1 MNVPLVSQLE
11 FNRNVNMNHNEE
23 VPDFLGEFLRP
34 DGSKRPEVE
43 RGNMLPADVLKKVN
57 ELLEQLHQADKDHH
71 GSTINLTYV
80 APGAQYVN
88 RIDTQIFGAD
98 KSQKPKPASSSTN
111 EPPQLPE
118 PLATDEAMVL
128 WERAQKAGWV
138 DENFQPKIS
147 RTKAAMMAHVMATKL
162 GIRNKW
168 KVFET
173 LWHRQNM
180 YQDYYDAVNQQQ
192 SIEFGDSLTSV
203 FG

>member
-1 MNVPLVSQLE
+1 MDLSNEDILE
-11 FNRNVNMNHNEE
+11 LINR
-23 VPDFLGEFLRP
+23 
-34 DGSKRPEVE
+34 
-43 RGNMLPADVLKKVN
+43 
-57 ELLEQLHQADKDHH
+57 LLERLHQTDEDKES
-71 GSTINLTYV
+71 STINLTYV

-88 RIDTQIFGAD
+88 HIDTQIFGAD
-98 KSQKPKPASSSTN
+98 KSQKPKPASSSTS

-128 WERAQKAGWV
+128 WRKAQQAGWV

-173 LWHRQNM
+173 FWHRQNM

-192 SIEFGDSLTSV
+192 SFEVEDSLKSV

>member
-1 MNVPLVSQLE
+1 MN
-11 FNRNVNMNHNEE
+11 FNEE
-23 VPDFLGEFLRP
+23 VPDNLGGL
-34 DGSKRPEVE
+34 
-43 RGNMLPADVLKKVN
+43 GNMLPADVLKKVN
-57 ELLEQLHQADKDHH
+57 ELLEQLHRADKEHQ
-71 GSTINLTYV
+71 GSTINLTLV

-88 RIDTQIFGAD
+88 HIDTQIFGAD

-128 WERAQKAGWV
+128 WRKAQQAGWV

-173 LWHRQNM
+173 FWHRQNM

-192 SIEFGDSLTSV
+192 SFEVEDSLKSI

>member
-1 MNVPLVSQLE
+1 MDLSNEDILE
-11 FNRNVNMNHNEE
+11 LINR
-23 VPDFLGEFLRP
+23 
-34 DGSKRPEVE
+34 
-43 RGNMLPADVLKKVN
+43 
-57 ELLEQLHQADKDHH
+57 LLERLHQTDEDKE
-71 GSTINLTYV
+71 SSPINLTYV

-128 WERAQKAGWV
+128 WRKAQQAGWV

-173 LWHRQNM
+173 FWHRQNM

-192 SIEFGDSLTSV
+192 SFEVEDSLKSV